1 MPNGGVAASPRI
13 AALQDACDPSGPSP
27 MSVAEL
33 ACLAILQEPQKA
45 AVSELARRLAS
56 CKAQLSLFLS
66 AQV

>member
-13 AALQDACDPSGPSP
+13 AALQDACDPSP